1 MSESGSSYKV
11 GEIVQVIQGRD
22 TGKYAV
28 ILEIINERYVRIID
42 GDRRKYDN
50 PKKKNVIHIRSTGV
64 ISKEVITSLVEE
76 KRVSNAKVRYVLQEF
91 VNGLAVLEEE
101 KGESVDE

>member
-50 PKKKNVIHIRSTGV
+50 P
-64 ISKEVITSLVEE
+64 
-76 KRVSNAKVRYVLQEF
+76 
-91 VNGLAVLEEE
+91 
-101 KGESVDE
+101 

>member
-1 MSESGSSYKV
+1 MSESGSSFKV
-11 GEIVQVIQGRD
+11 GEIVEVTKGRD

-50 PKKKNVIHIRSTGV
+50 PKKKNVIHINSSGI
-64 ISKEVITSLVEE
+64 ISKEVITSLMEE
-76 KRVSNAKVRYVLQEF
+76 KRVSNAKVRYVLQEYAK
-91 VNGLAVLEEE
+91 GLVELEKE
-101 KGESVDE
+101 KGESVYE